1 MKFTRFDQ
9 FIMFSELD
17 ELYNWLA
24 GRGIKQRN
32 RLRIYRENLI
42 EMRDREKNED
52 VADIFAEIQKAGR
65 LTEILASY
73 VEGFEI
79 VDALTSL
86 RSAQVEIPDEL
97 LKRALDG
104 AADASRES
112 PKNNQGRNAMFELSI
127 GAMFARQNLQP
138 RLSIANPDVEFEFE
152 GRRVLVQCKRVLAEN
167 RVLRV
172 ISEGIRQ
179 LRKQVD
185 ASLSDVGLV
194 AVNISRVF
202 YRGDGHWE
210 VPANS
215 DVHAVLSEMIRSFIK
230 SNDDSILRKRDPAA
244 MAALFYAAAPF
255 RIEGLG
261 YTPARGGTLCPFDL
275 GSNEFLAR
283 LASLAKL

>member
-1 MKFTRFDQ
+1 MNFTRLDQ
-9 FIMFSELD
+9 SNLFSELD
-17 ELYNWLA
+17 ELDIWLA

-42 EMRDREKNED
+42 AMREREKSED
-52 VADIFAEIQKAGR
+52 AAAIFAEIQKAGR

-127 GAMFARQNLQP
+127 AAMLARQNLKP
-138 RLSIANPDVEFEFE
+138 KLSIENPDVEFEFE
-152 GRRVLVQCKRVLAEN
+152 GRRVLVQCKRVLVEDRA
-167 RVLRV
+167 LPV

-179 LRKQVD
+179 LRRQVD
-185 ASLSDVGLV
+185 VSLAEVGLV
-194 AVNISRVF
+194 AVNISRIF

-210 VPANS
+210 LPANS
-215 DVHAVLSEMIRSFIK
+215 DARATLSEMIRIFIK

-244 MAALFYAAAPF
+244 MAVLFYAAAPF

-261 YTPARGGTLCPFDL
+261 YTPARGGTLCPFDF

-283 LASLAKL
+283 LASSVRL

>member
-9 FIMFSELD
+9 SNLFSELD
-17 ELYNWLA
+17 ELDIWLA

-32 RLRIYRENLI
+32 RLRIYRENLFA
-42 EMRDREKNED
+42 MREREKNED
-52 VADIFAEIQKAGR
+52 AAAIFAELQKAGR

-73 VEGFEI
+73 VEGLEI
-79 VDALTSL
+79 VDALTFL
-86 RSAQVEIPDEL
+86 RSAKVDIPDEL
-97 LKRALDG
+97 LRRALDG
-104 AADASRES
+104 PADASHES

-138 RLSIANPDVEFEFE
+138 KFSSENPDVEFEFE
-152 GRRVLVQCKRVLAEN
+152 GRRVLVECKRVLAEN
-167 RVLRV
+167 RTLPV

-185 ASLSDVGLV
+185 ISLSEVGLV

-202 YRGDGHWE
+202 YRGDGLWE
-210 VPANS
+210 VPVNS
-215 DVHAVLSEMIRSFIK
+215 DVHAILSEMIRRFIK

-261 YTPARGGTLCPFDL
+261 YIPARGGTLCSFDL
-275 GSNEFLAR
+275 ERNEFLAR
-283 LASLAKL
+283 LASSVKL

>member
-9 FIMFSELD
+9 SNLFSELD
-17 ELYNWLA
+17 ELDIWLA

-42 EMRDREKNED
+42 AMREREKNED
-52 VADIFAEIQKAGR
+52 AAAIFAEVQKAGR

-73 VEGFEI
+73 VEGIEF
-79 VDALTSL
+79 VDALMSL
-86 RSAQVEIPDEL
+86 RSAQVGIPDEL
-97 LKRALDG
+97 LRRALDG

-127 GAMFARQNLQP
+127 GAMFARQNLRP
-138 RLSIANPDVEFEFE
+138 KLSIENPDVEFEFE
-152 GRRVLVQCKRVLAEN
+152 GRRVLVQCKRVLSEN
-167 RVLRV
+167 RTLPV

-185 ASLSDVGLV
+185 VSLSEVGLV
-194 AVNISRVF
+194 VVNISRVF

-210 VPANS
+210 VQANS
-215 DVHAVLSEMIRSFIK
+215 DVHEILSEMIRRFIK
-230 SNDDSILRKRDPAA
+230 SKDDQILRKRDPAA
-244 MAALFYAAAPF
+244 TAVLFYAAAPF

-275 GSNEFLAR
+275 GRNEFLVR
-283 LASLAKL
+283 LASSVKL